1 MWGGY
6 TPAATPSSEARVS
19 DYPAHSFILDLG
31 DDNMK
36 NIFSQEELLEIQDFG
51 SSLLVHPVNN
61 SISSD
66 LTLLGEMDDILEVY
80 NHFRRLDY
88 HPLLD
93 HLVAWLAM
101 SITNTS
107 FNFLGSRPLTASFES
122 DNLYNF
128 WGFLNT
134 TCFYSK
140 IEVIS
145 KEKSSIANGKAMN
158 AKRKLSS
165 LEEVSRKAVGRNMDT
180 IYVDGEMEIG
190 ALEIGNQKNDGT
202 KDLKDGYLKLPI
214 VMKDMMK
221 TIIDKHPAMKKKV
234 NIVGYNIQG
243 KLYPYNQVYA
253 LILTY

>member
-1 MWGGY
+1 MIG
-6 TPAATPSSEARVS
+6 
-19 DYPAHSFILDLG
+19 
-31 DDNMK
+31 NM
-36 NIFSQEELLEIQDFG
+36 
-51 SSLLVHPVNN
+51 
-61 SISSD
+61 
-66 LTLLGEMDDILEVY
+66 
-80 NHFRRLDY
+80 
-88 HPLLD
+88 
-93 HLVAWLAM
+93 
-101 SITNTS
+101 
-107 FNFLGSRPLTASFES
+107 
-122 DNLYNF
+122 NLYF
-128 WGFLNT
+128 AMYV
-134 TCFYSK
+134 YSLK
-140 IEVIS
+140 YLISS
-145 KEKSSIANGKAMN
+145 KEKCSIANGKAMN

-190 ALEIGNQKNDGT
+190 AVESGNQKNDGA